1 MLLSAFRMRSSSIVD
16 NERPSIICQPPSQ
29 QQLSSRIT
37 TTTTT
42 MFNEN
47 AHISFPSLSVP
58 PISQHRHS
66 PAMHT
71 YICITETTTTT
82 LCQHSQPSN
91 SRSGLAGLLL
101 LSFTL
106 YTNCHAPRSSPAFH
120 YNMYTY
126 MLKSSTT
133 TSYERLLGS
142 RSTYTTRSLPAPKLG
157 FLPHSHIHSIRTS
170 PPPLSTEERKIPG
183 TYSFFSAKQLFL

>member
-1 MLLSAFRMRSSSIVD
+1 
-16 NERPSIICQPPSQ
+16 
-29 QQLSSRIT
+29 
-37 TTTTT
+37 

-71 YICITETTTTT
+71 YIYVCASTV
-82 LCQHSQPSN
+82 
-91 SRSGLAGLLL
+91 SRATVGLAGLLL

-120 YNMYTY
+120 YNMSTY